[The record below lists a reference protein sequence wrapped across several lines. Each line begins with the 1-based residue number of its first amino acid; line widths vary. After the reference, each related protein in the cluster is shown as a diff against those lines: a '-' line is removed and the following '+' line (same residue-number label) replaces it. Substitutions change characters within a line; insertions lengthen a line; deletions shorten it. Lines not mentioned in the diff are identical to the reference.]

1 MTNQKMKRKFHL
13 WPAGTRRLKWS
24 LTVSGSCT
32 QEECSVNNQ
41 VRMITGHASMGR
53 MLTSSQVALSGFCM
67 RPVACDQADGNALSG
82 EETQIHERKGL
93 QPPKGAQSPQQR
105 TGLSL
110 PSLSCAHYKSFLY
123 RISNLQSNSDA
134 K

>member
-1 MTNQKMKRKFHL
+1 MEFD
-13 WPAGTRRLKWS
+13 
-24 LTVSGSCT
+24 SGSCT
-32 QEECSVNNQ
+32 QKECSVNNQ

-93 QPPKGAQSPQQR
+93 PSR
-105 TGLSL
+105 GLLACHSL
-110 PSLSCAHYKSFLY
+110 PSVVLITKVFFTEFQIY
-123 RISNLQSNSDA
+123 RVILMPN